1 MAANSKG
8 NLILRAPTD
17 SGKTEAALLWAQ
29 LNQEKNGRLFYALP
43 TTASVNAMYLRINH
57 LFQDTEDRLIGLL
70 HSRAISTLYS
80 MFEGENSSDVKANQK
95 AVRTIGSLVK
105 EMYFPFRICTPHQ
118 ILHYSLRGKGW
129 EAMLSE
135 FPHSVFVFDEI
146 HAYNPK
152 LTGLTMNTVK
162 YLTQHGARCM
172 FIIATLPAFIRRLRK
187 HEGEDVGG
195 YVIYNFLVNVT
206 GR

>member
-1 MAANSKG
+1 MSSEPVASAGNYMPINIPQLSDYNLSPAKLYGFQIMAANSKG

-105 EMYFPFRICTPHQ
+105 EMYFPLEYVHLTKYCTIPYEVKGGRPCSRNFHIASLCLTRYMPT
-118 ILHYSLRGKGW
+118 ILS
-129 EAMLSE
+129 
-135 FPHSVFVFDEI
+135 
-146 HAYNPK
+146 
-152 LTGLTMNTVK
+152 
-162 YLTQHGARCM
+162 
-172 FIIATLPAFIRRLRK
+172 
-187 HEGEDVGG
+187 
-195 YVIYNFLVNVT
+195 
-206 GR
+206 